1 MFCRGGLWGAAML
14 PYSCSQFGMT
24 SYVGEIMELQAFL
37 SALEQRIAGY
47 DLLCHP
53 YYKAW
58 TAGELSR
65 EDLCEYAADY
75 YHHVAAFPT
84 YLSTLHS
91 RLEDG
96 ETRRAVLRNLC
107 GEEIEGRPHSELWL
121 DFAEGMGAERE
132 QVRSREAQP
141 EVKELIAG
149 FRQAARE
156 GSTAEALAAFYAY
169 ESQVPRVAKEKADG
183 LAQRYGADAKTCGY
197 FKLHQFADVEHS
209 HVWRELLSQEVTA
222 NPEEADNALD
232 AAEAAAKSLW
242 HVLDG
247 MEARRT
253 VAA

>member
-1 MFCRGGLWGAAML
+1 M
-14 PYSCSQFGMT
+14 
-24 SYVGEIMELQAFL
+24 MELQAFL
-37 SALEQRIAGY
+37 TALEQRIARY

-58 TAGELSR
+58 TAGQLTR
-65 EDLCEYAADY
+65 EDLREYAGDY

-84 YLSTLHS
+84 YLSALHS
-91 RLEDG
+91 RLDDG

-121 DFAEGMGAERE
+121 DFAEGMGADRD
-132 QVRSREAQP
+132 QVRHHEPLP
-141 EVKELIAG
+141 EIRELIAE
-149 FRQAARE
+149 FRRIANE
-156 GSTAEALAAFYAY
+156 GSTADALAAFYAY

-209 HVWRELLSQEVTA
+209 HVWRELLSAEIAA
-222 NPEEADNALD
+222 NPEQAEDVLN
-232 AAEAAAKSLW
+232 AAETAAKSLW
-242 HVLDG
+242 HALDG

-253 VAA
+253 AIAA